1 MIYGIIAVLFF
12 IGMLLYFRIADHYN
26 IVDHPN
32 ERSSHSEVTIR
43 GGGVIF
49 LFAAL
54 TAVIMHP
61 DYWLPVLA
69 LFSIGLIS
77 FADDR
82 INLSSKVRIL
92 VHLFSVTLFFL
103 YLNVFSLPVYECM
116 LLYFVVI
123 GTINAY
129 NFMDGIN
136 GITGTYSL
144 VALAGLQYV
153 NLNKLSFVHPDIIW
167 LPMVACMV
175 FLYFNFRKKARC
187 FAGDVG
193 SVTIALW
200 IVMLLVQLIL
210 STHNWTY
217 ILFLAVYGTDSVITI
232 IHRIILKQNVFQ
244 PHRLHLYQIMVN
256 EKRFPH
262 LVVSLTYAILQTIIN
277 FLIINNTSF
286 TGIGL
291 FSIVLIPLSV
301 MYILLKIVFMRNE
314 EQAV

>member
-12 IGMLLYFRIADHYN
+12 IGMLLYFRIADYYN

-32 ERSSHSEVTIR
+32 DRSSHSEVTIR
-43 GGGVIF
+43 GGGIIF

-54 TAVIMHP
+54 ATVIIHP
-61 DYWLPVLA
+61 DYWLPVVA
-69 LFSIGLIS
+69 LFSIGVIS
-77 FADDR
+77 FVDDR
-82 INLSSKVRIL
+82 INLSSRLRIL
-92 VHLFSVTLFFL
+92 IHLFSVSLFFF
-103 YLNVFSLPVYECM
+103 YLNAFSLPAYEYL

-144 VALAGLQYV
+144 VVLAGLQYV
-153 NLNKLSFVHPDIIW
+153 NSYQVPFVQKDIIW
-167 LPMVACMV
+167 LPMLACAV

-200 IVMLLVQLIL
+200 IVMLLIQLIL
-210 STHNWTY
+210 LTNDWKY
-217 ILFLAVYGTDSVITI
+217 ILFLAIYGTDSVITI

-256 EKRFPH
+256 EKKFPH
-262 LVVSLTYAILQTIIN
+262 LVVSLIYAFLQAVII
-277 FLIINNTSF
+277 FIVINDRSITS
-286 TGIGL
+286 IGL
-291 FSIVLIPLSV
+291 VAIILVPLSV
-301 MYILLKIVFMRNE
+301 IYILLKTVFMQER
-314 EQAV
+314 

>member
-1 MIYGIIAVLFF
+1 
-12 IGMLLYFRIADHYN
+12 MLLYFRVAGHYN
-26 IVDHPN
+26 IIDQPN
-32 ERSSHSEVTIR
+32 ERSSHSEITIR

-54 TAVIMHP
+54 AAVIMHP
-61 DYWLPVLA
+61 GYWLPILA

-77 FADDR
+77 FVDDR
-82 INLSSKVRIL
+82 INLSSRLRIL
-92 VHLFSVTLFFL
+92 VHLFSVTLFFI
-103 YLNVFSLPVYECM
+103 YLNIFSLPVYECL

-136 GITGTYSL
+136 GITGAYSIA
-144 VALAGLQYV
+144 VLAGLQYV
-153 NLNKLSFVHPDIIW
+153 NLYQASFVQTDMIW
-167 LPMVACMV
+167 LPMIACAV

-193 SVTIALW
+193 SVTIAFW

-210 STHNWTY
+210 ATHNWTY

-232 IHRIILKQNVFQ
+232 THRIILRQNVFQ

-262 LVVSLTYAILQTIIN
+262 LMVSLAYTFLQGGII
-277 FLIINNTSF
+277 FLVINNTSF
-286 TGIGL
+286 SDIGL
-291 FSIVLIPLSV
+291 FLIILIPLTV
-301 MYILLKIVFMRNE
+301 MYILLKIIFMRNE
-314 EQAV
+314 HRVV